1 MAFATNELFQS
12 AAGLGSGL
20 RVFPSSVQPKTF
32 VGGTVLLPKL
42 TPIAMLDDLSGWVPW
57 DALGGAAGSAV
68 IRGFVWPD
76 EVQLVSGSEVLGQ
89 VMMGGRIHVDDV
101 DLSQTPGPE
110 TVADLKIA
118 MRLGLRERGYVVEG
132 LDNFH

>member
-32 VGGTVLLPKL
+32 VTGTALLPKL
-42 TPIAMLDDLSGWVPW
+42 TPVAMLDDLTGWVPW
-57 DALGGAAGSAV
+57 DALGGALGADT
-68 IRGFVWPD
+68 IRGFTWPD
-76 EVQLVSGSEVLGQ
+76 ETQLVSGSEVLGQ

-118 MRLGLRERGYVVEG
+118 MRKGLRERGFIVEG